1 MMHSQS
7 QTRTQSP
14 FVALLRKDIR
24 LASQLML
31 PALGIV
37 AALAVFVAVL
47 PLLGLDAMR
56 SFNVKQETALLQ
68 RLEILFPILLG
79 MAIVVPGW
87 IAVTLTFG
95 DAQRRGSTLVS
106 MLPVASRTKWIS
118 KLIVAIACTML
129 FAAFT
134 ISAAY
139 ANPGPEAFYFEN
151 IAWALGIGIAVQL
164 LGMCSGFATAAFTR
178 STVAAYVLAIGLP
191 IAALLTVV
199 ALNWLVG
206 HSAFFLFTTSTA
218 AIRVELG
225 IDFDESPTFR
235 NWVRAHEDL
244 RQIVCL
250 VTLLLC
256 ALFCAWRGRGRV
268 AGHGDST
275 RGNRRTLASC
285 IATILFAV
293 LIVNS
298 IMTVQISSYYSKFT
312 TELRK
317 QGEHEAQAQ
326 LKSTAELVDESRNF
340 TRQFRNTQQ
349 WEQILLYDYMAF
361 RSTTSDTS
369 FHPYRPDEPARGS
382 LLDYYALARRLETRP
397 EEVIDAFRAIM
408 HDSAG
413 RELDQRFYAADN
425 IGPEAV
431 IGVALRALVD
441 AATPCERLLAIEE
454 LGARIDLEQ
463 IGLEMVR
470 QMAVMPISFSDL
482 PPFAFRETDMQFPTC
497 GYRARAIVLVTALRR
512 HCASAPPRASYAMTE
527 ALAEFGID
535 DATLDK
541 CRAILEAPLL
551 ESWEPLERE
560 AAGKG
565 EGVLKRLSQLKD
577 CLDCNGSAFFKR
589 AETDPAYLITDR

>member
-151 IAWALGIGIAVQL
+151 IAWALGIGVAVQL

-191 IAALLTVV
+191 IAALLTIV

-275 RGNRRTLASC
+275 RGNRRTLAWC

-298 IMTVQISSYYSKFT
+298 IMTVQISSYYSKYT

-349 WEQILLYDYMAF
+349 CEQILLYDYMAF
-361 RSTTSDTS
+361 RSTTSDRS

-535 DATLDK
+535 DTTLDK

-577 CLDCNGSAFFKR
+577 CLDCNGSAFFKP
-589 AETDPAYLITDR
+589 AETDPAYLIADR

>member
-1 MMHSQS
+1 MMQFQS
-7 QTRTQSP
+7 QTPTQSP

-56 SFNVKQETALLQ
+56 SFNAQHTTLLQ
-68 RLEILFPILLG
+68 RLEVLFPILLG

-129 FAAFT
+129 FTAFT

-139 ANPGPEAFYFEN
+139 ANPGPEAFIFNN
-151 IAWALGIGIAVQL
+151 IAWALGIGVAVQL

-191 IAALLTVV
+191 IAALLTIV
-199 ALNWLVG
+199 ALDWLVG
-206 HSAFFLFTTSTA
+206 RSAYFLFTTSTA

-225 IDFDESPTFR
+225 IDFDESETFR
-235 NWVRAHEDL
+235 YWPRAHEDL
-244 RQIVCL
+244 RRIVCL

-275 RGNRRTLASC
+275 RGSRRTLAWC

-298 IMTVQISSYYSKFT
+298 IMTVQISSYYSKLT

-317 QGEHEAQAQ
+317 LREHEAQAQ
-326 LKSTAELVDESRNF
+326 LKSTAELVDESRDF

-349 WEQILLYDYMAF
+349 CEQILLYDYMAF

-382 LLDYYALARRLETRP
+382 LLDYHALARRYETRP
-397 EEVIDAFRAIM
+397 EEVIDAYRAIM
-408 HDSAG
+408 HDSVG
-413 RELDQRFYAADN
+413 RELDQRFYAAEN

-431 IGVALRALVD
+431 IAVALRALVD
-441 AATPCERLLAIEE
+441 APTPCEQLLATEE

-463 IGLEMVR
+463 MGLEMVR
-470 QMAVMPISFSDL
+470 QMAGVRISFSDL
-482 PPFAFRETDMQFPTC
+482 PPFAFRETDMQIPTC

-512 HCASAPPRASYAMTE
+512 HCASAPPRAYAMTE

-541 CRAILEAPLL
+541 CRAILEAPLPV
-551 ESWEPLERE
+551 SWEPLERK
-560 AAGKG
+560 AA
-565 EGVLKRLSQLKD
+565 ESAYVVKRLSQLKD
-577 CLDCNGSAFFKR
+577 CHDCNGSAFFKP
-589 AETDPAYLITDR
+589 AETDPAYLIADR

>member
-1 MMHSQS
+1 MMQFQS
-7 QTRTQSP
+7 QTPTQSP
-14 FVALLRKDIR
+14 FTALLRKDIR

-56 SFNVKQETALLQ
+56 SFNVKHTTLLQ

-87 IAVTLTFG
+87 IAVALTFG

-129 FAAFT
+129 VTAFT

-139 ANPGPEAFYFEN
+139 ANPGPEAFIFNN
-151 IAWALGIGIAVQL
+151 IAWALGIGVAVQL

-178 STVAAYVLAIGLP
+178 STVAAYVLAVGLP
-191 IAALLTVV
+191 IAALLTIV
-199 ALNWLVG
+199 ALDWLVG
-206 HSAFFLFTTSTA
+206 RSAYFLFTTSTA
-218 AIRVELG
+218 AIRVEFG
-225 IDFDESPTFR
+225 IDFDESSTFR

-275 RGNRRTLASC
+275 RGSRRTLAWC

-298 IMTVQISSYYSKFT
+298 IMTVQISSYYSKWT

-349 WEQILLYDYMAF
+349 CEQILLYDYMAF

-369 FHPYRPDEPARGS
+369 FHPHRPDEPARGS
-382 LLDYYALARRLETRP
+382 LLDYYALARRYETRP
-397 EEVIDAFRAIM
+397 EEVIDAYRAIM
-408 HDSAG
+408 HDSVG
-413 RELDQRFYAADN
+413 RELDQRFYAAEN

-431 IGVALRALVD
+431 IAVALRALVD
-441 AATPCERLLAIEE
+441 APTPCEQLLATEE

-463 IGLEMVR
+463 MGLEMVR
-470 QMAVMPISFSDL
+470 QMAGVRISFSDL
-482 PPFAFRETDMQFPTC
+482 PPFAFRETDMQIPTC

-512 HCASAPPRASYAMTE
+512 HCASAPPRAYAMTE

-541 CRAILEAPLL
+541 CRAILEAPLPV
-551 ESWEPLERE
+551 SWEPLEQK
-560 AAGKG
+560 AAESGY
-565 EGVLKRLSQLKD
+565 VVKRLSQLKD
-577 CLDCNGSAFFKR
+577 CHDCNGSAFFKP
-589 AETDPAYLITDR
+589 AETDPAYLIADR

>member
-1 MMHSQS
+1 MMQFQS
-7 QTRTQSP
+7 KTPTQGP

-24 LASQLML
+24 LACQLVL

-56 SFNVKQETALLQ
+56 SFNIKQETALLQ

-87 IAVTLTFG
+87 IAVALTFG

-139 ANPGPEAFYFEN
+139 ANPGPEAFIFEN

-164 LGMCSGFATAAFTR
+164 LGICSGFATAAFTR

-191 IAALLTVV
+191 IAALLTIV

-206 HSAFFLFTTSTA
+206 RSALFLFTTSTA

-225 IDFDESPTFR
+225 IDFDESQTFR

-244 RQIVCL
+244 RQIGCL

-298 IMTVQISSYYSKFT
+298 IMTVQISSDYSKWT
-312 TELRK
+312 TEVRK
-317 QGEHEAQAQ
+317 QREHEAQAQ

-349 WEQILLYDYMAF
+349 CEQIFLYDYMAF

-382 LLDYYALARRLETRP
+382 LLDYYALMRRFETRP

-408 HDSAG
+408 HDSVE
-413 RELDQRFYAADN
+413 RELDQRFFAADN

-441 AATPCERLLAIEE
+441 AATPCEQLLAIEE

-463 IGLEMVR
+463 IGLEMGR

-512 HCASAPPRASYAMTE
+512 HCASAPPRASEAMTE

-541 CRAILEAPLL
+541 CRAILEAPLPV
-551 ESWEPLERE
+551 SWELLERK
-560 AAGKG
+560 AA
-565 EGVLKRLSQLKD
+565 ESDHLLKRLSQLKD
-577 CLDCNGSAFFKR
+577 CLDCNGSAFFKP
-589 AETDPAYLITDR
+589 AETDPAYLIADR

>member
-1 MMHSQS
+1 MMQSQS

-37 AALAVFVAVL
+37 AALAVFVAVQ
-47 PLLGLDAMR
+47 PLLGVDVMR
-56 SFNVKQETALLQ
+56 SFNVKQETALLE

-79 MAIVVPGW
+79 MAIVVPAW

-139 ANPGPEAFYFEN
+139 ANPAPEAFIFDN

-191 IAALLTVV
+191 IAALLTIA
-199 ALNWLVG
+199 ALDWLIG

-235 NWVRAHEDL
+235 NWVRTHEDL
-244 RQIVCL
+244 RQIVCI

-268 AGHGDST
+268 AGHEDST
-275 RGNRRTLASC
+275 RGSLRTLAWC
-285 IATILFAV
+285 IAIILFTV
-293 LIVNS
+293 LIGNS
-298 IMTVQISSYYSKFT
+298 IMMVQISSDYSKWT
-312 TELRK
+312 TEVRK
-317 QGEHEAQAQ
+317 QRELDAQAE
-326 LKSTAELVDESRNF
+326 LKSTAELVEELRDF
-340 TRQFRNTQQ
+340 TRQFRNIEQC
-349 WEQILLYDYMAF
+349 EQILIYDDMAF
-361 RSTTSDTS
+361 RSTISNVFS
-369 FHPYRPDEPARGS
+369 YYYPDGPHRQQ
-382 LLDYYALARRLETRP
+382 DALSRRSETRP

-413 RELDQRFYAADN
+413 HELDQRFYAADH
-425 IGPEAV
+425 IGSEAV

-441 AATPCERLLAIEE
+441 AATPCERLLATEE
-454 LGARIDLEQ
+454 LGHRIDLKQMGLGVVRPMPNGDWQ
-463 IGLEMVR
+463 IL
-470 QMAVMPISFSDL
+470 FSDL

-497 GYRARAIVLVTALRR
+497 VYRARAIVLVTALRR
-512 HCASAPPRASYAMTE
+512 HCASAPRHASEAMTK

-560 AAGKG
+560 AAGGG
-565 EGVLKRLSQLKD
+565 EHLLKRLSQLKD
-577 CLDCNGSAFFKR
+577 CLDCNGSAFFKP
-589 AETDPAYLITDR
+589 AETDPAYLIADR

>member
-151 IAWALGIGIAVQL
+151 IAWALGIGVAVQL

-191 IAALLTVV
+191 IAALLTIV

-206 HSAFFLFTTSTA
+206 RSALFLFTTSTA

-225 IDFDESPTFR
+225 LDFDESQTFR

-244 RQIVCL
+244 RLIVCL

-275 RGNRRTLASC
+275 RGSRRTLAWC

-326 LKSTAELVDESRNF
+326 LKSTAELVDESMNF
-340 TRQFRNTQQ
+340 ARRFRNTQQ
-349 WEQILLYDYMAF
+349 CEQILLYDYMAF
-361 RSTTSDTS
+361 RSTTSDRS
-369 FHPYRPDEPARGS
+369 LHPYRPDEPARGS
-382 LLDYYALARRLETRP
+382 VLDYYALMRRLETRP

-431 IGVALRALVD
+431 IAVALRALVD
-441 AATPCERLLAIEE
+441 APTPCEQLLATEE

-463 IGLEMVR
+463 MGLEMVR

-482 PPFAFRETDMQFPTC
+482 PPFAFRETDMQIPTC

-512 HCASAPPRASYAMTE
+512 HCASAPPRAYAMTE

-541 CRAILEAPLL
+541 CRAILEAPLPV
-551 ESWEPLERE
+551 SWEPLERK
-560 AAGKG
+560 AAESGY
-565 EGVLKRLSQLKD
+565 VVKRLSQLKD
-577 CLDCNGSAFFKR
+577 CHDCNGSAFFKP
-589 AETDPAYLITDR
+589 AETDPAYLIADR

>member
-1 MMHSQS
+1 MMQFQS

-37 AALAVFVAVL
+37 AALAVFVAVQ
-47 PLLGLDAMR
+47 PLLGVDVMR
-56 SFNVKQETALLQ
+56 SFNVKQETALLE

-79 MAIVVPGW
+79 MAIVVPAW

-139 ANPGPEAFYFEN
+139 ANPGPEAFIFEN

-191 IAALLTVV
+191 IAALLTIV

-206 HSAFFLFTTSTA
+206 RSALFLFTTSTA
-218 AIRVELG
+218 AIRFELG
-225 IDFDESPTFR
+225 LDFDESQTFR

-244 RQIVCL
+244 RLIVCL

-275 RGNRRTLASC
+275 RGSRRTLAWC

-298 IMTVQISSYYSKFT
+298 IMTVQISSDYSKWT
-312 TELRK
+312 TEVRK

-326 LKSTAELVDESRNF
+326 LKSTAELVDESMYF
-340 TRQFRNTQQ
+340 TRQFQNTQQ
-349 WEQILLYDYMAF
+349 CEQILLYDYVAF
-361 RSTTSDTS
+361 RSTTSDRS

-382 LLDYYALARRLETRP
+382 LLDYYALMRRLETRP

-441 AATPCERLLAIEE
+441 AATPCERLLATEE

-463 IGLEMVR
+463 MGLEMVR

-482 PPFAFRETDMQFPTC
+482 PSFAFRETDMQFPTC

-512 HCASAPPRASYAMTE
+512 HCASAPPRASEAMTE
-527 ALAEFGID
+527 VLAEFGID

-589 AETDPAYLITDR
+589 AETDPVYLIADR

>member
-1 MMHSQS
+1 
-7 QTRTQSP
+7 
-14 FVALLRKDIR
+14 
-24 LASQLML
+24 
-31 PALGIV
+31 
-37 AALAVFVAVL
+37 
-47 PLLGLDAMR
+47 
-56 SFNVKQETALLQ
+56 
-68 RLEILFPILLG
+68 
-79 MAIVVPGW
+79 VPGW
-87 IAVTLTFG
+87 IAVALTFG

-129 FAAFT
+129 FTAFT

-139 ANPGPEAFYFEN
+139 ANPGPEAFIFNN
-151 IAWALGIGIAVQL
+151 IAWALGIGVAVQL
-164 LGMCSGFATAAFTR
+164 LGMCSGFAAAAFTR

-191 IAALLTVV
+191 IAALLTIV
-199 ALNWLVG
+199 ALDWLVG
-206 HSAFFLFTTSTA
+206 RSALFLFTTSTA

-275 RGNRRTLASC
+275 RGSRRTLAWC

-298 IMTVQISSYYSKFT
+298 IMTVQISSYYSKLT

-326 LKSTAELVDESRNF
+326 LKSTAELVDESRDF

-349 WEQILLYDYMAF
+349 CEQIFLYDYMAF

-382 LLDYYALARRLETRP
+382 LLDYYALARRYETRP
-397 EEVIDAFRAIM
+397 EEVIDAYRAIM
-408 HDSAG
+408 HDSVG
-413 RELDQRFYAADN
+413 RELDQRFYAAEN

-431 IGVALRALVD
+431 IAVALRALVD
-441 AATPCERLLAIEE
+441 APTPCEQLLATEE

-463 IGLEMVR
+463 MGLEMVR
-470 QMAVMPISFSDL
+470 QMAGVRISFSDL
-482 PPFAFRETDMQFPTC
+482 PPFAFRETDMQIPTC

-512 HCASAPPRASYAMTE
+512 HCASAPPRAYAMTE

-541 CRAILEAPLL
+541 CRAILEAPLPV
-551 ESWEPLERE
+551 SWEPLERK
-560 AAGKG
+560 AAESGY
-565 EGVLKRLSQLKD
+565 GVKRLSQLKD
-577 CLDCNGSAFFKR
+577 CHDCNGSAFFKP
-589 AETDPAYLITDR
+589 AETDPAYLIADR